1 MATTRTSK
9 TVGLMSKQ
17 FCSFVTIF
25 SERRIHRTTKF
36 FELVLD
42 AVPLIPS
49 KGAEYIWQTE
59 RAGINAMALKRAWV
73 HLISDVFAAFAFL
86 SLKLLIIISFV
97 TKLLCLPWLYL
108 LNVFEKIYLSI
119 CRVNT
124 NGVCWELRYG
134 PACYISSILTV
145 CWQPASFSW

>member
-17 FCSFVTIF
+17 FYSFVTIF
-25 SERRIHRTTKF
+25 SERRVHRTTF

-42 AVPLIPS
+42 AVPLIS
-49 KGAEYIWQTE
+49 TQGAEYIWQTE
-59 RAGINAMALKRAWV
+59 RAEITAMTLKRAWV
-73 HLISDVFAAFAFL
+73 HLISDVFAVFAFL
-86 SLKLLIIISFV
+86 SLKLLIIILFV
-97 TKLLCLPWLYL
+97 TKLFCLPWLYL
-108 LNVFEKIYLSI
+108 NVFEKVYLFI

>member
-17 FCSFVTIF
+17 FCSFVTVF
-25 SERRIHRTTKF
+25 SERRIHRTTF

-42 AVPLIPS
+42 AVPLIS
-49 KGAEYIWQTE
+49 TQGAAYISQTE
-59 RAGINAMALKRAWV
+59 RAGITAMTLKRACV

-86 SLKLLIIISFV
+86 SLKLLIIILFV
-97 TKLLCLPWLYL
+97 TKLFCLPWLYL

-124 NGVCWELRYG
+124 SGVCWELRYG

-145 CWQPASFSW
+145 CWQPAYFSW

>member
-25 SERRIHRTTKF
+25 SERRIHRTTF

-42 AVPLIPS
+42 AVPLIS
-49 KGAEYIWQTE
+49 TQGAEYIWQTE
-59 RAGINAMALKRAWV
+59 RAGITAMTLKRGRV
-73 HLISDVFAAFAFL
+73 TFSLPSL
-86 SLKLLIIISFV
+86 SCLLSSQLSFY
-97 TKLLCLPWLYL
+97 LWQSFIDCLGYIY
-108 LNVFEKIYLSI
+108 LNVFEKISLSI